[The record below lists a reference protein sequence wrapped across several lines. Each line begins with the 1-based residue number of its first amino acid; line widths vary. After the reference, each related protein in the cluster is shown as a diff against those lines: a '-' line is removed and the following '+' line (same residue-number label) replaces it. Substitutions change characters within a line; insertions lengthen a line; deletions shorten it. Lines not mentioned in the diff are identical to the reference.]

1 MSSSLSRS
9 KLLTYWVQKL
19 KEIWEWYPHFELE
32 QFWNQVRNW
41 IHGLFLLFLR
51 QFLGELSVR
60 HGALIRGGHLKQ
72 TLPIRREIFIRRLRD
87 AQAHNAMV
95 FIWHSIFLQV
105 LLFLLQGSTS
115 LRSAATSTAT
125 TKATTIATAAAV
137 ALTCSEED
145 MQAFLAD
152 SFVLGKIP
160 ECPPPLELCWQT

>member
-1 MSSSLSRS
+1 M
-9 KLLTYWVQKL
+9 
-19 KEIWEWYPHFELE
+19 

-95 FIWHSIFLQV
+95 FTWHSIFLQA
-105 LLFLLQGSTS
+105 LLVLLQGSTS

-125 TKATTIATAAAV
+125 TKATTIATAAPV

-160 ECPPPLELCWQT
+160 ECPPPLELCWWT